1 MGGFVETLLATSAAA
16 PGKERQSNVG
26 SREQTQQR
34 TDVAGYVSAKAYRGD
49 PTLQPLSAQ

>member
-1 MGGFVETLLATSAAA
+1 MEGFAETLLATSAFRRS
-16 PGKERQSNVG
+16 E
-26 SREQTQQR
+26 QR